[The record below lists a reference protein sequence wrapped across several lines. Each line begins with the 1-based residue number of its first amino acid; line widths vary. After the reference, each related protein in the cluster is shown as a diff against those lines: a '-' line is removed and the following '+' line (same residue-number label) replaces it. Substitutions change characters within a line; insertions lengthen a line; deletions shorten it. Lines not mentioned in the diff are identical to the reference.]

1 MVKMKVSVKR
11 KLSLKI
17 KEGISKIILFFL
29 YRGLNIIYK
38 YDETLKKEIDS
49 LNYNYKIKLQLS
61 SNCYSLNLVKDK
73 YGFKKIRNKR
83 NKRNKSN
90 IDDSDLEICFKNID
104 IAFLVLIGN
113 IGISNA
119 YAMHSFTLK
128 GSINE
133 GLKIVRCIEIVEAY
147 LFPKFITKKILKEVP
162 KRKIN
167 ILSTYIHILIN
178 K

>member
-17 KEGISKIILFFL
+17 KEKISKIILFFL

-38 YDETLKKEIDS
+38 YDETLKKEINS

-61 SNCYSLNLVKDK
+61 SNCYSLNLVIDK
-73 YGFKKIRNKR
+73 YGFKKIR

-147 LFPKFITKKILKEVP
+147 LFPKFITKKILKEIP
-162 KRKIN
+162 KRKMN

>member
-1 MVKMKVSVKR
+1 MVKMKVSVNR

-83 NKRNKSN
+83 N

-113 IGISNA
+113 IGISDA

-162 KRKIN
+162 KRKMN